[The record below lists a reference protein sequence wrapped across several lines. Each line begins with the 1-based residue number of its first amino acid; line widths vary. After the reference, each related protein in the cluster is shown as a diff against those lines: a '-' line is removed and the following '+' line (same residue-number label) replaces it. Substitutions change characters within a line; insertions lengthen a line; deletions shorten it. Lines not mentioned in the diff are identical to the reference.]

1 MMSDY
6 NLKAMHF
13 KEFSGVSETTINDI
27 HILALNPVLNS
38 FPEGEALG
46 QQMLVRARME
56 NHVKC
61 LVEEGNL
68 VRRRSKYEAIN
79 SFDLTPHPR
88 FESSS

>member
-1 MMSDY
+1 VGTAS
-6 NLKAMHF
+6 A
-13 KEFSGVSETTINDI
+13 
-27 HILALNPVLNS
+27 
-38 FPEGEALG
+38 EGEALA

-79 SFDLTPHPR
+79 SFDLTDFPVLTMDDHACSHKHLLCQSLT
-88 FESSS
+88 FCIEA